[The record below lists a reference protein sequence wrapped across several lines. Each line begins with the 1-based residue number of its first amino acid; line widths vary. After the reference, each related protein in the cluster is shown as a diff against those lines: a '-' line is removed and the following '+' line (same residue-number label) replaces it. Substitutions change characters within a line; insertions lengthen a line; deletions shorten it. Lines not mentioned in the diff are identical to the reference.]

1 MKRDKKEETTNP
13 YFYRGGL
20 DLQNRQFFS
29 VFRSN
34 GGKREATVKRKS
46 RSRGGME
53 KKKHEKH
60 LCPSAHQDRETTKNI
75 LRMVNS

>member
-20 DLQNRQFFS
+20 DLQNRHFFS

-46 RSRGGME
+46 RSRGGVE
-53 KKKHEKH
+53 KKKN
-60 LCPSAHQDRETTKNI
+60 TKNTCAPLHNKI
-75 LRMVNS
+75 EKPRKIF

>member
-53 KKKHEKH
+53 KKN
-60 LCPSAHQDRETTKNI
+60 TKNTCAPLHTKI
-75 LRMVNS
+75 EKPRKTF